1 MRVYD
6 GVAALSD
13 FRRTKL
19 LRQLQDV
26 EPAISGVNAQYL
38 HFVDGAD
45 LTNVDE
51 DIIKSLLTYDSPYKG
66 DTEGQLLLVT
76 PRPGTISPW
85 SSKATDIAHNAGL
98 AAVKRIERGI
108 AYYIQST
115 GTINISKVTIWLHDR
130 MVESVLSSVDQ
141 AQQLF
146 NDAAPKPLVYIDV
159 LDQGKNALEIANK
172 SLGLALASDEIEY
185 LFDAYTALGRNPT
198 DAELMMFAQVN
209 SEHCRH
215 KIFNADW
222 VIDGQAQP
230 KSLFKM
236 IRNTYERGHENVLSA
251 YSDNAAVI
259 AGAEGGRF
267 FADPVTKVYGY
278 HQEPIH
284 SVIKVETHNHP
295 TAIAP
300 FPGAA
305 TGAGGEIRDEGAT
318 GRGAKPKMGLAGYS
332 VSNLNIPGARQPW
345 ETDYGKPA
353 RVTSAL
359 DIIIDAPLGAASYAN
374 EFGRPNLT
382 GYFRSYEQDDTNT
395 VDRRYGY
402 HKPIMIA
409 GGLGNIRDQHVI
421 KRTMQPGAQI
431 VVLGGPAMLIG
442 LGGGAASSMQAGSSA
457 EDLDFASVQRANA
470 ELERRVQEVIDA
482 CWALGDDNPI
492 VTIHDVGA
500 GGLSNA
506 LPELVHD
513 SNLGAVFELRKIPN
527 AEPNLSPLEIWC
539 NEAQE
544 RYVLGLDSADVERFK
559 AICER
564 ERCPYSIVG
573 ATNSN
578 SQLIVTDSLL
588 GSDVVNLPM
597 ATLFG
602 KPPKMT
608 RTVSRLKSKRLALDL
623 NTITVADA
631 VKRVLHLP
639 AVGSKKFLITIGDR
653 SVGGLVARDQ
663 MVGPWQVP
671 VSNVAVTTA
680 AFDSAHGEAMA
691 MGERTPLAIIDAP
704 ASARIAIGEAIT
716 NIISADIA
724 QLSDIKLSANWMAAA
739 GYESED
745 EKLFDTVKSV
755 GEDFCPI
762 LNITIP
768 VGKDSLSMRSVWKD
782 GQANKSV
789 TSPVSLIITAFS
801 PVADTTKTLTPQ
813 LVTNQDTTLVLIDL
827 GQAHNR
833 LGGSALAQVYNQIGD
848 NAPDVDPLVLKNFFD
863 CLTSLKRNNKVL
875 AYHDRSDGGL
885 LTTLAEMAFASRCGL
900 DIDLA
905 GLPGSDLE
913 RLFNEELGAIIQ
925 VKSSEVAT
933 IINDLKQAIGTT
945 VYAVGS
951 PTMTQ
956 VITIKDNDTIIYQ
969 NSRAQ
974 LETWWSDTSHQLQRL
989 RDNSDCADQEYA
1001 SLQDD
1006 ADQGL
1011 SPIYRTHALSRT
1023 YTTRPK
1029 VAIFREQ
1036 GVNGQLEMAA
1046 AFDKAGFTTVDVHLN
1061 DLLEGRVKLSD
1072 FAGLVACGGFSYGDV
1087 LGAGEGWAKTV
1098 LSHPSLRAQFS
1109 DFFERQD
1116 SFTLG
1121 VCNGCQMLS
1130 ALKDLIPGAEDWPRF
1145 VKNKSEQFE
1154 ARLSLTKINESPS
1167 LFFKDMAGSYLLVP
1181 VAHGEGQAIFL
1192 DDEHM
1197 NRTLQDN
1204 LVPMQ
1209 FSDNNHGIT
1218 EQYPFN
1224 PNGSPSGI
1232 TALTTLDGR
1241 ATIMMPHPERAFM
1254 TRQLSWSPDE
1264 WGPDSPWM
1272 RIFQNAR
1279 AWVEDVKNGVID

>member
-13 FRRTKL
+13 FRRAKL
-19 LRQLQDV
+19 LKQLQAI
-26 EPAISGVNAQYL
+26 EPTITGLDAQYL
-38 HFVDGAD
+38 HFVNAD
-45 LTNVDE
+45 AISEADDTLL
-51 DIIKSLLTYDSPYKG
+51 KSLLTYDSPFTG
-66 DTEGQLLLVT
+66 ATSGELILVT

-98 AAVKRIERGI
+98 LAVKRIERGI
-108 AYYIQST
+108 AYYVQST
-115 GTINISKVTIWLHDR
+115 GTVDISNVAVWLHDR
-130 MVESVLSSVDQ
+130 MVESVLSLLDQ
-141 AQQLF
+141 AEQLF
-146 NDAAPKPLVYIDV
+146 NDAAPKPLIYIDV
-159 LDQGKNALEIANK
+159 ISQGKKALETANTG
-172 SLGLALASDEIEY
+172 LGLALAIDEIEY
-185 LFDAYTALGRNPT
+185 LFEAYTALGRNPT

-222 VIDGQAQP
+222 VIDGEAQP

-259 AGAEGGRF
+259 AGAAGGRF
-267 FADPVTKVYGY
+267 FADPITNVYNY
-278 HQEPIH
+278 HHEPIH

-332 VSNLNIPGARQPW
+332 VSNLNIPGAEQPW
-345 ETDYGKPA
+345 ETSYGKPA

-359 DIIIDAPLGAASYAN
+359 NIMIDAPLGASAYAN

-382 GYFRSYEQDDTNT
+382 GYFRSYEQDDI
-395 VDRRYGY
+395 DMESQRYGY

-409 GGLGNIRDQHVI
+409 GGLGNIRDQHVL

-513 SNLGAVFELRKIPN
+513 SGLGAVFELRKIPN

-544 RYVLGLDSADVERFK
+544 RYVLGLDQADVARFV

-564 ERCPYSIVG
+564 ERCIYSIVG
-573 ATNSN
+573 SANA
-578 SQLIVTDSLL
+578 SQQLLVTDSLL
-588 GSDVVNLPM
+588 SSDVVNLPM

-608 RTVSRLKSKRLALDL
+608 RTVSRVKNKRTALDL

-631 VKRVLHLP
+631 VERVLHLP
-639 AVGSKKFLITIGDR
+639 SVGSKKFLITIGDR
-653 SVGGLVARDQ
+653 SVGGLVVRDQ

-671 VSNVAVTTA
+671 VSNVAVTAA

-691 MGERTPLAIIDAP
+691 MGERTPLAIINAP
-704 ASARIAIGEAIT
+704 ASARMAIGEAIT
-716 NIISADIA
+716 NIVSADIA

-739 GYESED
+739 GYASED
-745 EKLFDTVKSV
+745 EKLYDTVKAV
-755 GEDFCPI
+755 GEDFCPS
-762 LNITIP
+762 LYITIP
-768 VGKDSLSMRSVWKD
+768 VGKDSLSMRSVWND
-782 GQANKSV
+782 GETDKSV

-801 PVADTTKTLTPQ
+801 PVTDVDNTLTPQ
-813 LVTNQDTTLVLIDL
+813 LDTSQETALIFIDL
-827 GQAHNR
+827 GQAQNR

-848 NAPDVDPLVLKNFFD
+848 TTPDIDPQLLKSFFET
-863 CLTSLKRNNKVL
+863 LTALKQQRKIL

-885 LTTLAEMAFASRCGL
+885 LTTLIEMAFASRCGL
-900 DIDLA
+900 DIDISA
-905 GLPGSDLE
+905 VPGTDLD
-913 RLFNEELGAIIQ
+913 RLFSEELGAVVQ
-925 VKSSEVAT
+925 VRSKDAQVVVAT
-933 IINDLKQAIGTT
+933 LTEAIGG
-945 VYAVGS
+945 AVHTIGS
-951 PTMTQ
+951 PTLTQ
-956 VITIKDNDTIIYQ
+956 LVTISDGEKLLYQ

-974 LETWWSDTSHQLQRL
+974 LESWWSDTSHHVQRL
-989 RDNSDCADQEYA
+989 RDNSDCADEEYA

-1011 SPIYRTHALSRT
+1011 APIYTARPL
-1023 YTTRPK
+1023 TRVFATKPK

-1036 GVNGQLEMAA
+1036 GVNGQIEMAA
-1046 AFDKAGFTTVDVHLN
+1046 AFDKAGFTAVDVHLN
-1061 DLLEGRVKLSD
+1061 DLLNGGVKLDD

-1098 LSHPSLRAQFS
+1098 LSHQSLRAQFTS
-1109 DFFERQD
+1109 FFERPD

-1130 ALKDLIPGAEDWPRF
+1130 ALKELIPGAENWPRF
-1145 VKNKSEQFE
+1145 LKNKSEQFE

-1181 VAHGEGQAIFL
+1181 VAHGEGQAVFAN
-1192 DDEHM
+1192 DEQ
-1197 NRTLQDN
+1197 LQQSLQAN

-1209 FSDNNHGIT
+1209 FCDNSHNIT
-1218 EQYPFN
+1218 EQYPSN

-1232 TALTTLDGR
+1232 TALTTPDGR

-1254 TRQLSWSPDE
+1254 TRQLSWSPAD
-1264 WGPDSPWM
+1264 WGSDSPWL

-1279 AWVEDVKNGVID
+1279 AWVEDVKDGIID